1 MPSCFR
7 WSAIYELDWYGACVL
22 PGVVNSSKS
31 DICEPLNDFAF
42 ERMAV
47 KFLVASKR
55 CEMAELET
63 LLGMGDLVRS
73 VSDLI
78 HAVQRE
84 RGASNLHLGSG
95 GEAFGDEM
103 SKMVLE
109 TDQSLGALVA
119 AWTRMGE
126 RDTTGIDRTR
136 LLNRM
141 AHAAHEL
148 AGLVGL
154 RSKVRDLKVTPRKGM
169 EAYSE
174 LVRYLLAIVF
184 EAADA
189 ALDPLISRI
198 LVALFHFMEGKE
210 FAGQERAMGAGA
222 IATGSVD
229 EVTRNRILR
238 MIDEQERCFE
248 VFEEFADEQSVV
260 QWRTGLS
267 VDNQVQ
273 LEKLR
278 RIVCTDG
285 DSSKMGSDF
294 GRTWFEC
301 ATRRIDGMKLIENR
315 VVEKLQDLCEEKL
328 AEARASQCSE
338 GQGLEGSLTKEAVA
352 DGGFVL
358 YFAGVAL
365 NEGAVLTP
373 EIGGSRLGRS
383 LLELLQGQA
392 QRLHKLNEE
401 LREVKEALEDRKLIE
416 KAKGLLMK
424 HRKLSEQEAH
434 KMLRDL
440 AMKQSCRMAEV
451 AGRLVSMEGV
461 WD

>member
-1 MPSCFR
+1 
-7 WSAIYELDWYGACVL
+7 
-22 PGVVNSSKS
+22 
-31 DICEPLNDFAF
+31 
-42 ERMAV
+42 
-47 KFLVASKR
+47 
-55 CEMAELET
+55 MAELES

-84 RGASNLHLGSG
+84 RGASNLYLGSG

-119 AWTRMGE
+119 AWARMGE
-126 RDTTGIDRTR
+126 RDATGNDRAR

-154 RSKVRDLKVTPRKGM
+154 RGKVRDLKVTPHEGL

-189 ALDPLISRI
+189 ALDPRISRL

-229 EVTRNRILR
+229 EMTRNRMLR

-248 VFEEFADEQSVV
+248 VFEEFADEQSVL
-260 QWRTGLS
+260 QWHTGMA
-267 VDNQVQ
+267 DNNQVQ

-285 DSSKMGSDF
+285 DSSRLGSDF
-294 GRTWFEC
+294 SRTWFEC
-301 ATRRIDGMKLIENR
+301 ATRRIDGMKEIENR
-315 VVEKLQDLCEEKL
+315 VVVQLQELCGEKLT
-328 AEARASQCSE
+328 EARASLRSE
-338 GQGLEGSLTKEAVA
+338 RQVLGGALKEEAVA

-358 YFAGVAL
+358 YFAGAAL
-365 NEGAVLTP
+365 NAGTVLSP
-373 EIGGSRLGRS
+373 ECAGPRLGRS

-392 QRLHKLNEE
+392 QRLHKLNGE
-401 LREVKEALEDRKLIE
+401 LCEVKEALEDRKLIE
-416 KAKGLLMK
+416 KAKGMLMK
-424 HRKLSEQEAH
+424 HRRLSEQEAH